1 METIEDGVKLLFFY
15 NPKLAFLLT
24 RNISDGYNRS
34 KRDIGRLIERKG
46 KRMNTKVKSQMVK
59 ATKSKNTQKFKSRI
73 ERAREITSKVDQP
86 LSDLLLELRYG
97 KNG

>member
-1 METIEDGVKLLFFY
+1 
-15 NPKLAFLLT
+15 
-24 RNISDGYNRS
+24 
-34 KRDIGRLIERKG
+34 
-46 KRMNTKVKSQMVK
+46 MNAKVKSQMAK
-59 ATKSKNTQKFKSRI
+59 ATKSKNAPKFKSRI